1 MKTCQDWEL
10 DISAY
15 LDGALSGEEQ
25 SALLSHLGGCPACQ
39 QYLDDQLAI
48 REALRALESLPA
60 PAGLAERVMEQVRES
75 TQSPPKTRKATVRFP
90 RWQRWAALAACCA
103 VVALGVWRFQG
114 GGEDASADTAA
125 PLLQS
130 AAQEAAP
137 ELRFFGADAGGAA
150 PASEPAGSPA
160 EGRAEEDGA
169 PAGTPEAALCDE
181 ANASAGGG
189 ASAQKASSEAS
200 VTLEEARERFGHALA
215 DCRDSRFLYC
225 TLETGEDGR
234 YTRAVYVFTFGEIA
248 VVDQAAALLPDT
260 GEWDLLTW
268 GGRELRLRGG
278 EAETTLLHQPSGEE
292 GLAYLARFDGSAERE
307 DVAALLLALE
317 IA

>member
-25 SALLSHLGGCPACQ
+25 SALLSHLGGCPICQ

-75 TQSPPKTRKATVRFP
+75 TPRETARKAAVRFP

-103 VVALGVWRFQG
+103 VAALGVWRFQG
-114 GGEDASADTAA
+114 GGESASMDTAA

-181 ANASAGGG
+181 ADASAGGG
-189 ASAQKASSEAS
+189 VSAQKASSEAS

-215 DCRDSRFLYC
+215 DCGDSRFLYC
-225 TLETGEDGR
+225 TLETGEDGQ

-248 VVDQAAALLPDT
+248 VVDQAAAPLPDA
-260 GEWDLLTW
+260 GEWDSLAW
-268 GGRELRLRGG
+268 DGRELRLHSA
-278 EAETTLLHQPSGEE
+278 ETETTLLHQPSGEE

>member
-1 MKTCQDWEL
+1 MNTCQDWAL

-25 SALLSHLGGCPACQ
+25 SALLTHIGGCPACR

-48 REALRALESLPA
+48 REALRALESVPA

-75 TQSPPKTRKATVRFP
+75 PQSPPKARRTTVRFP

-103 VVALGVWRFQG
+103 VAALGVWRFQG
-114 GGEDASADTAA
+114 VGKDASADAPA
-125 PLLQS
+125 PLLQ
-130 AAQEAAP
+130 AAP
-137 ELRFFGADAGGAA
+137 QETPPEPRAAAGAA
-150 PASEPAGSPA
+150 PQSELPDEGGQPA
-160 EGRAEEDGA
+160 EDGA
-169 PAGTPEAALCDE
+169 PADIPEAALWNE
-181 ANASAGGG
+181 AEVSVRDGV
-189 ASAQKASSEAS
+189 STQKAASEAS

-234 YTRAVYVFTFGEIA
+234 YTRAVYVFTFGEVA
-248 VVDQAAALLPDT
+248 VVDQAEAPLPDT
-260 GEWDLLTW
+260 GEWDSLAW
-268 GGRELRLRGG
+268 DGRELRLHSA
-278 EAETTLLHQPSGEE
+278 EAETVLLHQPSGEE

-317 IA
+317 IE